1 MSWIQ
6 ISLRIAAGTIIL
18 FVIACGFFYYAAS
31 KSSQKKSHMIDDLA
45 KVPIGSTVVDVMKL
59 SRELGFKLDSNEFAI
74 PSVVEVQN
82 EDSQQMSNG
91 LPEMVNKDT
100 DLSKFRNGTLN
111 FGLSLSF
118 KDCTLERFEAPTTDS
133 FSHRLV
139 FS

>member
-1 MSWIQ
+1 
-6 ISLRIAAGTIIL
+6 
-18 FVIACGFFYYAAS
+18 
-31 KSSQKKSHMIDDLA
+31 MIDDLA